1 MKYETIKGLAEN
13 KNLIEVRYIENGI
26 TTTKEL
32 SLKDIQFSVILDGKK
47 VFTTLE
53 KTLNELIKED
63 KLIRLELL
71 KLENELKQMI
81 KVVADRV
88 DLIQKTYIE
97 EGEIV

>member
-1 MKYETIKGLAEN
+1 VKYETIKGLAEN

-63 KLIRLELL
+63 KLIRLEIL

>member
-1 MKYETIKGLAEN
+1 VKYETIKGLAEN
-13 KNLIEVRYIENGI
+13 KNLIEVRYIENGL

-53 KTLNELIKED
+53 KILNELIKED

>member
-1 MKYETIKGLAEN
+1 VKYETIKGLAEN

>member
-63 KLIRLELL
+63 KLIRLEIL

>member
-1 MKYETIKGLAEN
+1 VKYETIKGLAEN

-63 KLIRLELL
+63 KLIRLEIL
-71 KLENELKQMI
+71 KLENELKQMV

>member
-63 KLIRLELL
+63 KLIRLEIL
-71 KLENELKQMI
+71 KLENELKQMV

>member
-1 MKYETIKGLAEN
+1 VKYETIKGLAEN
-13 KNLIEVRYIENGI
+13 KNLIEVRYIENGV

>member
-13 KNLIEVRYIENGI
+13 KNLIEVRYIENGV

>member
-1 MKYETIKGLAEN
+1 
-13 KNLIEVRYIENGI
+13 
-26 TTTKEL
+26 
-32 SLKDIQFSVILDGKK
+32 VILDGKK

>member
-13 KNLIEVRYIENGI
+13 KNLIEVRYIENGL

-53 KTLNELIKED
+53 KILNELIKED